1 MISLICDLDGVVWRG
16 DEAIQNAAPAL
27 HKAITAGLN
36 VIFCTNNSFRSYSTI
51 RNRLVELV
59 RSEDFRLIT
68 SPEIVADIV
77 RTRFECPVSALV
89 VGETGLEEALTS
101 ETVTSVV
108 DVGEP
113 IQVVVVGL
121 NRMVSYETLAIAH
134 HAIVHGAT
142 FLAANDDPS
151 YPVEKASLPGAGAL
165 VAFLERS
172 TGVNATICGKPHKA
186 SVDYLQRLIPF
197 GDRVIVIGDRI
208 DQDRGLANALNAE
221 FRLVLT
227 GSTSRSQAER
237 AQIPFSEIFNN
248 LAEALENVSI

>member
-1 MISLICDLDGVVWRG
+1 MISVLCDIDGVIWRG
-16 DEAIQNAAPAL
+16 DEIFPKVGSSIRRVIAA
-27 HKAITAGLN
+27 GVN
-36 VIFCTNNSFRSYSTI
+36 VMFCTNNSFRTHAAI
-51 RNRLVELV
+51 KHRLTEIVG
-59 RSEDFRLIT
+59 SEDFRLVT
-68 SPEIVADIV
+68 SPEIVADLV
-77 RTRFECPVSALV
+77 RSRSLSPVPALV
-89 VGETGLEEALTS
+89 IGESGLFDALPSDLVIHTSNVGAQIEL
-101 ETVTSVV
+101 
-108 DVGEP
+108 
-113 IQVVVVGL
+113 VVVGL
-121 NRMVSYETLAIAH
+121 DRNVSYETLAIAH
-134 HAIVHGAT
+134 DAIVRGAT

-248 LAEALENVSI
+248 LGEALENVSI